1 MVKHRRKIR
10 HRPDRNKAT
19 RATAM
24 GLLWDGRSEATRG
37 PKAGLSLDAIVQ
49 AGLIVVDA
57 EGLSALTMA
66 RVADELG
73 VTPMATYRHV
83 PRKEE
88 LLDLM
93 IDAAFGQVP
102 RCGADDWRNELI
114 GWARAELALFRKRP
128 WLLQTV
134 LQRVAIGP
142 NWTAWL
148 SAALT
153 ALASTSLRSSELFA
167 AITLVDAHVR
177 AAAQIFVGAPGAWA
191 ENFNYVLR
199 RASQDPRFA
208 ALAHVVAQSAD
219 DSDENI
225 ESEIQDQFEFGLER
239 VLDGIET
246 LLRARDVGE
255 PEGERQPAARRRRR
269 K

>member
-1 MVKHRRKIR
+1 MS
-10 HRPDRNKAT
+10 
-19 RATAM
+19 
-24 GLLWDGRSEATRG
+24 LLWDGPSEPTRG

-49 AGLIVVDA
+49 TGLIVVDA

-73 VTPMATYRHV
+73 VTPMAMYRHV
-83 PRKEE
+83 PSKEE

-93 IDAAFGQVP
+93 IDGAFEEVP
-102 RCGADDWRNELI
+102 RCGAHDWRNELTK
-114 GWARAELALFRKRP
+114 WASAELALFRKRP
-128 WLLQTV
+128 WLLQMV

-148 SAALT
+148 NAALA
-153 ALASTSLRSSELFA
+153 ALSPTSLRSSELFA

-208 ALAHVVAQSAD
+208 ALAHVVAESAD

-246 LLRARDVGE
+246 LLRGRDVGE
-255 PEGERQPAARRRRR
+255 RKGERQPAARLRRR

>member
-1 MVKHRRKIR
+1 MVKRRRKIR
-10 HRPDRNKAT
+10 TQRVGHKAP

-24 GLLWDGRSEATRG
+24 SLLWDGPSEPTRG

-49 AGLIVVDA
+49 AGLAIVDA

-73 VTPMATYRHV
+73 VTPMATYRHI
-83 PRKEE
+83 PSKEE

-93 IDAAFGQVP
+93 IDAAFEEVP
-102 RCGADDWRNELI
+102 RCGAHDWRNELTK
-114 GWARAELALFRKRP
+114 WATAELALLRKRP

-134 LQRVAIGP
+134 LQRVTIGP
-142 NWTAWL
+142 YWTAWL
-148 SAALT
+148 NAGLT
-153 ALASTSLRSSELFA
+153 ALSPTTLRGSELFA

-177 AAAQIFVGAPGAWA
+177 AATQMFVGAPGAWS

-199 RASQDPRFA
+199 RASQDPKFA
-208 ALAHVVAQSAD
+208 ALARVVAESAS
-219 DSDENI
+219 DSDENV

-246 LLRARDVGE
+246 FLRARDV
-255 PEGERQPAARRRRR
+255 RRA
-269 K
+269 

>member
-10 HRPDRNKAT
+10 TRGAGHKAT
-19 RATAM
+19 RLTAM
-24 GLLWDGRSEATRG
+24 SLLWDGPSEPTRG

-49 AGLIVVDA
+49 AGLMVVDA

-66 RVADELG
+66 RVADALG
-73 VTPMATYRHV
+73 VTPMATYRHI
-83 PRKEE
+83 PSKEE

-93 IDAAFGQVP
+93 IDAAFEEVP
-102 RCGADDWRNELI
+102 RCGAHDWRNELTK
-114 GWARAELALFRKRP
+114 WATAELALLRKRP

-134 LQRVAIGP
+134 LQRVTIGP
-142 NWTAWL
+142 YWTAWL
-148 SAALT
+148 NAGLT
-153 ALASTSLRSSELFA
+153 ALSPTTLRGSELFA

-177 AAAQIFVGAPGAWA
+177 AATQMFVGAPGAWS

-199 RASQDPRFA
+199 RASQDPKFA
-208 ALAHVVAQSAD
+208 ALARVVAESAS
-219 DSDENI
+219 DSDENV

-246 LLRARDVGE
+246 FLRARDV
-255 PEGERQPAARRRRR
+255 RRA
-269 K
+269 